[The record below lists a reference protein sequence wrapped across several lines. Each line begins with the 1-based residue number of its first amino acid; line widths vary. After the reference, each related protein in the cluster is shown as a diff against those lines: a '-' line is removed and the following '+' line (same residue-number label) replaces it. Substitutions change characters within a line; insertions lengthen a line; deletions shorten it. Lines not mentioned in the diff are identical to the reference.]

1 MAIAIK
7 DDIDYEVN
15 LKFIDDV
22 RNELVDASHI
32 SSRSED
38 FSQYIVR
45 EDNDILLSFSNN

>member
-32 SSRSED
+32 SSRSEPSEPPLQAL
-38 FSQYIVR
+38 FSFQPFK
-45 EDNDILLSFSNN
+45 L